1 MGLDITLGVL
11 VLVAAVRGWFRGFLG
26 QAIRLGSLVACVY
39 LADPI
44 RDVALPYA
52 REQLPTMRPEVL
64 GKLLWWVGAAAS
76 FVVLAGVATGILK
89 LSRRKPYGEADP
101 RRGDQS
107 AGFLLGGL
115 KGLIVAAFLVA
126 GIERY
131 AAHYLKDLDWVQ
143 EQLATSQAMAL
154 GQQYRPAD
162 RIWESPPVRQYVAHI
177 RRQGIEGSPELRP
190 PSGSERKVAAQSPQ
204 LEIPPQPESE
214 PEDRPLSDRELNAAL
229 DQIERELKE
238 QAAAKSR

>member
-26 QAIRLGSLVACVY
+26 QAIRLASLVACVY

-52 REQLPTMRPEVL
+52 HEQLPTIRPEL
-64 GKLLWWVGAAAS
+64 LAKLLWWVAAAGS

-101 RRGDQS
+101 HRGDQS
-107 AGFLLGGL
+107 AGFLLGAT

-126 GIERY
+126 GIDRY
-131 AAHYLKDLDWVQ
+131 AAQYLKNLDWVQ
-143 EQLATSQAMAL
+143 EQLTASQAMAL
-154 GQQYRPAD
+154 GRQYRPAD
-162 RIWESPPVRQYVAHI
+162 RIWDSPPIRQYVAHV
-177 RRQGIEGSPELRP
+177 RRHGIQGPPQDLKSEGISDQ
-190 PSGSERKVAAQSPQ
+190 KVADQPRQ
-204 LEIPPQPESE
+204 LEVPAEAE
-214 PEDRPLSDRELNAAL
+214 PAERPMTEKDLNSAL
-229 DQIERELKE
+229 DTIERELKAQE
-238 QAAAKSR
+238 AAKSR